1 MVTVPDKLKPLFPN
15 MYRKSG
21 AVTLTRRRPLKRLR
35 LPYIAIRAAMVFALH
50 LTLAAAIVFYISS
63 VMNSE
68 IAFTAY
74 VNGNKT
80 ASVSDPDVIRKAI
93 GNLTLISTD
102 INADFGEGK
111 LPPITKV
118 PDFDFKLSYR
128 FALTG
133 SFGAGAPLNVN
144 ECTDKLYKI
153 VRENYAYAFTVYA
166 GNMLVAASK
175 HYNDAV
181 QAVEKI
187 EQSLTDAALY
197 EGEDV
202 DKVCISTA
210 INIEYGLCERSN
222 ILSADGLYNR
232 LSKLLAPDTAAGSRV
247 ASSANGGADPNID
260 FGINRVVTINGY
272 PVVMSAAPAIK
283 TENIKVETVTCLVEY
298 KTRYVES
305 DEYYTGHTFVQTKG
319 VAGLERVTYDLV
331 MDDGNVEKRRVVSRE
346 ILIDPVDEIIIV
358 GTCPPPQPVPTGSFD
373 CPVIKPYSVTSNFGE
388 QRIEFDGDAFHYGV
402 DFSAD
407 KGEPIYAADG
417 GTVVYSGYSK
427 SYGLMLKLDHGNGF
441 TTVYA
446 HCSKLL
452 FDVGD
457 KVYKGQ
463 QIALVGDTGV
473 TTGAHLHFEIRKN
486 GVYVNP
492 LKFLDK

>member
-1 MVTVPDKLKPLFPN
+1 
-15 MYRKSG
+15 MYRKGG
-21 AVTLTRRRPLKRLR
+21 AVTLPRRRPLKRLR
-35 LPYIAIRAAMVFALH
+35 LPGAAVRAAVVMALH
-50 LTLAAAIVFYISS
+50 LALAAVIAFYISS

-74 VNGNKT
+74 VNGNRT
-80 ASVSDPDVIRKAI
+80 ASVSDPEIIREAI
-93 GNLTLISTD
+93 CNLTLISTE
-102 INADFGEGK
+102 INADFGDGG

-128 FALTG
+128 FTLTG
-133 SFGAGAPLNVN
+133 SFGTGAPLDID
-144 ECTDKLYKI
+144 EFTDKLYKI

-166 GNMLVAASK
+166 GNMLVAASR
-175 HYNDAV
+175 HYDDAV
-181 QAVEKI
+181 QAVEKV
-187 EQSLTDAALY
+187 EQSLTDAALV

-202 DKVCISTA
+202 DKVRISTA
-210 INIEYGLCERSN
+210 INIEYGLCERSK

-247 ASSANGGADPNID
+247 ASTANGGADPNID
-260 FGINRVVTINGY
+260 FGINRVITINGF
-272 PVVMSAAPAIK
+272 PVAMSAAPAIK
-283 TENIKVETVTCLVEY
+283 TENIKVETVTSLVEY

-305 DEYYTGHTFVQTKG
+305 DEYYAGNTFIQTKG
-319 VAGLERVTYDLV
+319 VAGLERITYDLV
-331 MDDGNVEKRRVVSRE
+331 IDDGNVGKRRVVSRE
-346 ILIDPVDEIIIV
+346 FIIEPVDEIIIV
-358 GTCPPPQPVPTGSFD
+358 GTRPLPQPVPTGSFD
-373 CPVIKPYSVTSNFGE
+373 CPVMKPYSVTSSFGE
-388 QRIEFDGDAFHYGV
+388 QRAEFDGDAFHYGV
-402 DFSAD
+402 DFCAD
-407 KGEPIYAADG
+407 KGDPIYAADG

-463 QIALVGDTGV
+463 QIALAGDTGV

-486 GVYVNP
+486 GVYINP